1 MEARW
6 AANVLSILTAPLAG
20 LRLASFVS
28 PTSTETVHPET
39 GHTGNA
45 AEIGEIA
52 VIPSGV
58 LRSAPPRSL
67 ALSRKTACAMRQT
80 LPDSSM
86 SIEPCARPAARA
98 PRGHQQPPQESN
110 ARPRRDRTIFIPS
123 KLASR

>member
-20 LRLASFVS
+20 LRFASFVS
-28 PTSTETVHPET
+28 PTSAETVYPET

-52 VIPSGV
+52 VTPSRV
-58 LRSAPPRSL
+58 LRRASLRSV
-67 ALSRKTACAMRQT
+67 ALSRKATCAMRQT
-80 LPDSSM
+80 LPNSSM
-86 SIEPCARPAARA
+86 SIGPCARPAARA

-110 ARPRRDRTIFIPS
+110 AGPRRDRTIFIPS
-123 KLASR
+123 KLAS